1 MQGTHDVWLLRYAL
15 NLVDTIKIEDSKSTL
30 MTEGIKSPK
39 DTLFF
44 LTQDSEEEA
53 KPNKKRPA
61 APAKNG
67 SPIKQKTV
75 GNKVLRNQRRVVQDE
90 VHQTAMAKMIEHQRE
105 LHEALHARGLARFS
119 EDGGG
124 LAGKEGKV
132 WKRFQ
137 SYKGEGALPPEV
149 EKLRVRT
156 LIFIYRTQVNC
167 CRSLSIAKL
176 KQWSCQST
184 ASLCLSTL
192 ILLRMQARVTK
203 VNSLTFVSISKR
215 QASWLERRK
224 IQLGSCL
231 KSNNSVFLTNFPAI

>member
-1 MQGTHDVWLLRYAL
+1 
-15 NLVDTIKIEDSKSTL
+15 

-75 GNKVLRNQRRVVQDE
+75 GTKVLRNQRRAVQNE

-105 LHEALHARGLARFS
+105 LHEALQARGVARFS

-124 LAGKEGKV
+124 STGKEGKV

-137 SYKGEGALPPEV
+137 SYKGEGALPPEI
-149 EKLRVRT
+149 EKLRVRAFFYLYIEHD
-156 LIFIYRTQVNC
+156 LIVVGLR
-167 CRSLSIAKL
+167 RS
-176 KQWSCQST
+176 QS
-184 ASLCLSTL
+184 
-192 ILLRMQARVTK
+192 
-203 VNSLTFVSISKR
+203 SISGAANQR
-215 QASWLERRK
+215 LCCA
-224 IQLGSCL
+224 
-231 KSNNSVFLTNFPAI
+231 FPYQYY